1 MSTLRDQM
9 TKDMQLRGYSQ
20 RTQEAYLRAVRKLAE
35 HYGKRPDQ
43 LSEEQV
49 RNYFL
54 YLKNQKNFAPSSMKI
69 AYCGIKFFFTHTLKR
84 DWSTLNLIRAE
95 RQHRLPDVLTIDE
108 LQSIIGAVRTQ
119 HNKAYLWTAYS
130 CGLRLH
136 EGLHLQVS
144 DIDSSRMMVHVHR
157 GKGAKDRYVP
167 LPASTL
173 AVLRDY
179 WKTHRNPVWIFP
191 ALGRDQK
198 QAATATRPMPKS
210 TVQGALRRV
219 VEQLGLKKRISM
231 HTLRHSYA
239 THLLEAGVN
248 LRMIQRYLGHRS
260 LQTTTLYLHLT
271 NKGEEDA
278 YRRLNELMTP
288 EKKEQPEKEPSKQEQ
303 EQPKQSGRAK
313 KRPAEKQP
321 TKKRPAKKQPPK
333 KKGPRKSE
341 SRGKKGGENGHAG

>member
-1 MSTLRDQM
+1 MTSLRDRM
-9 TKDMQLRGYSQ
+9 TRDMQLRGYSQ

-54 YLKNQKNFAPSSMKI
+54 YLKNRKNFAPSSMKI
-69 AYCGIKFFFTHTLKR
+69 AYCGIKFFFTHTLQR

-130 CGLRLH
+130 CGLRLD

-144 DIDSSRMMVHVHR
+144 DIDGSRMMVHIHR

-191 ALGRDQK
+191 ALGQNRK

-219 VEQLGLKKRISM
+219 VQQLGLRKRISM

-248 LRMIQRYLGHRS
+248 LRIIQRYLGHRS

-288 EKKEQPEKEPSKQEQ
+288 EKKEQ
-303 EQPKQSGRAK
+303 EQPKHSGRAK
-313 KRPAEKQP
+313 KRPP
-321 TKKRPAKKQPPK
+321 KKQD
-333 KKGPRKSE
+333 PRKSE
-341 SRGKKGGENGHAG
+341 SRGEKGGENGYAG

>member
-1 MSTLRDQM
+1 MTSLRDRM
-9 TKDMQLRGYSQ
+9 TKDLQLRGYSQ
-20 RTQEAYLRAVRKLAE
+20 CTQEAYLRAVRKLAE

-54 YLKNQKNFAPSSMKI
+54 YLKNGKNFAPSSMKI
-69 AYCGIKFFFTHTLKR
+69 AYSGIKFFFTHTLQR
-84 DWSTLNLIRAE
+84 DWSTLNLIRAQ

-108 LQSIIGAVRTQ
+108 VQSIIGAVRTQ

-130 CGLRLH
+130 CGLRLD

-144 DIDSSRMMVHVHR
+144 DIDGSRMMVHVHR

-173 AVLRDY
+173 ALLRDY
-179 WKTHRNPVWIFP
+179 WKRHRNPVWIFP
-191 ALGRDQK
+191 ALGRDRK
-198 QAATATRPMPKS
+198 QGGTATRPMPKS
-210 TVQGALRRV
+210 TVQNALRRV
-219 VEQLGLKKRISM
+219 VQQLGLRKRISM

-248 LRMIQRYLGHRS
+248 LRIIQRYLGHRS
-260 LQTTTLYLHLT
+260 LQTTTVYLHLT
-271 NKGEEDA
+271 HKGEEDA
-278 YRRLNELMTP
+278 YRRLNALMTP
-288 EKKEQPEKEPSKQEQ
+288 EKQEQ
-303 EQPKQSGRAK
+303 EQAKRSGRAK
-313 KRPAEKQP
+313 KRPPKEQG
-321 TKKRPAKKQPPK
+321 PP
-333 KKGPRKSE
+333 KSE